1 MARKLPAQPEVNIG
15 LVGHVDHGKTTLTQ
29 ALSGVWTDT
38 HSEERKRGISI
49 KLGYA
54 DTAFYKDDKGQFYA
68 TGKRPDGGK
77 DVEKELQRV
86 VSFVDAPGHETLMAI
101 MITGASIMDGA
112 MLMVAANETCPQP
125 QTREHLMA
133 LEIAGIKN
141 IVIVQN
147 KIDLVSKERAMESHA
162 EIKAF
167 LNGTIAQDAPI
178 IPVSAHH
185 DVNLDVLIQ
194 AIEATIPT
202 PDRSK
207 DKRSI
212 MHVARS
218 FDINRPGTRPSKLR
232 GGVIGG
238 SIVEGE
244 FSEGDEIVIGPG
256 RKIEKGNKSTWE
268 PIEAV
273 VSSMQGGGL
282 NLETMHAGGLCG
294 MATFPDPSITTS
306 DNLSGQVVARKGD
319 LPDVHDSVSISVNL
333 MSHMVASDGE
343 SPEKI
348 QPLRNNEMLMLN
360 VATATS
366 VGVTRNAEKDRTDLN
381 LRLPICAD
389 KGQRISLSRRIGSRW
404 RLIGYGT
411 IE

>member
-1 MARKLPAQPEVNIG
+1 MARKLPAQPVINIG

-54 DTAFYKDDKGQFYA
+54 DTAFYKTSKGEYYA
-68 TGKRPDGGK
+68 TGRKPGGGN
-77 DVEKELQRV
+77 DDITELQRV
-86 VSFVDAPGHETLMAI
+86 ISFVDAPGHETLMAI

-112 MLMVAANETCPQP
+112 MLMIAANESCPQP

-133 LEIAGIKN
+133 LEIAGINN

-147 KIDLVSKERAMESHA
+147 KIDLVGRERALESYS
-162 EIKAF
+162 EILKF
-167 LNGTIAQDAPI
+167 LEGTIAADAPI

-185 DVNLDVLIQ
+185 DVNLDILIQ

-207 DKRSI
+207 DARAI

-218 FDINRPGTRPSKLR
+218 FDINRPGTRPTKLR

-244 FSEGDEIVIGPG
+244 FNIGDEIVIGPG
-256 RKIEKGNKSTWE
+256 RKIEKGNKSHYE
-268 PIEAV
+268 PIHSKIA
-273 VSSMQGGGL
+273 SMQGGGL
-282 NLETMHAGGLCG
+282 NLENMHAGGLCG
-294 MATFPDPSITTS
+294 MATPLDPAITTA
-306 DNLSGQVVARKGD
+306 DNLSGQVVARVGD
-319 LPDVHDSVSISVNL
+319 LPEIRESVTISLNL
-333 MSHMVASDGE
+333 MKNMVSGEGDDAS
-343 SPEKI
+343 PI
-348 QPLRNNEMLMLN
+348 VPLRPNEMLMVN

-366 VGVTRNAEKDRTDLN
+366 VGVVSNTGKGKATLN

-389 KGQRISLSRRIGSRW
+389 EGQLISLSRRVGSRW
-404 RLIGYGT
+404 RLIGHGT